1 MRRREFITVVGGA
14 AAMWPM
20 VARAQEIQQI
30 RRVGWLSSG
39 LAEND
44 PESQA
49 RVIAF
54 VRALK
59 EFGWIEGQNV
69 QIIYR
74 WGGGSADATRKY
86 ATELATL
93 SPDVNLA
100 IASQAVQA
108 LQQASSTV
116 PIVFTLVPD
125 PIGAGFV
132 DNLARPGGNITGFT
146 TFEYGFGAK
155 WLELLKEIA
164 PGVKRVAVLRDPV
177 NPAGSG
183 QWGAFQSAASSAG
196 VELTSIN
203 TRVATDEIERAIAT
217 FARQP
222 NGGLIMTVSTT
233 AAARRDALVALII
246 RQKLPAVYPYSYY
259 VESGGLAS
267 YGPDTIDQY
276 RRAASY
282 VDRVLKGEKPADLP
296 VQASMKFELV
306 INLKTA
312 KTLGITVPP
321 AILSRADEVIE

>member
-14 AAMWPM
+14 AATWPM

-49 RVIAF
+49 RVTAL

-59 EFGWIEGQNV
+59 DLGWIDGQNV

-100 IASQAVQA
+100 TASQAVQA
-108 LQQASSTV
+108 LQLASSTV
-116 PIVFTLVPD
+116 PIVFMLVPD

-146 TFEYGFGAK
+146 TFE
-155 WLELLKEIA
+155 
-164 PGVKRVAVLRDPV
+164 
-177 NPAGSG
+177 
-183 QWGAFQSAASSAG
+183 
-196 VELTSIN
+196 
-203 TRVATDEIERAIAT
+203 
-217 FARQP
+217 
-222 NGGLIMTVSTT
+222 
-233 AAARRDALVALII
+233 
-246 RQKLPAVYPYSYY
+246 
-259 VESGGLAS
+259 
-267 YGPDTIDQY
+267 
-276 RRAASY
+276 
-282 VDRVLKGEKPADLP
+282 
-296 VQASMKFELV
+296 
-306 INLKTA
+306 
-312 KTLGITVPP
+312 
-321 AILSRADEVIE
+321 

>member
-1 MRRREFITVVGGA
+1 MQRREFITLLGGA
-14 AAMWPM
+14 AAAWPYS
-20 VARAQEIQQI
+20 VRAQQPD
-30 RRVGWLSSG
+30 RMKRVGWLASG

-44 PESQA
+44 PESKA
-49 RVIAF
+49 RRTAF
-54 VRALK
+54 VQSLREL
-59 EFGWIEGQNV
+59 GWTEGQNI
-69 QIIYR
+69 QIDYR
-74 WGGGSADATRKY
+74 WGAGNADVTRKY
-86 ATELATL
+86 AAELVAL
-93 SPDVNLA
+93 APDVTLG
-100 IASQAVQA
+100 IASQAVSA
-108 LQQASSTV
+108 LQQASRTI
-116 PIVFTLVPD
+116 PIIFVLVPD

-132 DNLARPGGNITGFT
+132 DSLARPGGNATGFT
-146 TFEYGFGAK
+146 TFDYGFGGK

-164 PGVKRVAVLRDPV
+164 PGVKRVAVIRDPT

-183 QWGAFQSAASSAG
+183 QWGAIQSMASSVG
-196 VELTSIN
+196 VELSSIN
-203 TRVATDEIERAIAT
+203 SRATDEIERAIAT

-222 NGGLIMTVSTT
+222 NGGLIMTGSTT
-233 AAARRDALVALII
+233 AAARRDALIALIT
-246 RQKLPAVYPYSYY
+246 RQKLPAVYPYRYY
-259 VESGGLAS
+259 AESGGLAS

>member
-49 RVIAF
+49 RVTAF

-146 TFEYGFGAK
+146 TSSMG
-155 WLELLKEIA
+155 LERNGLSCSRRSR
-164 PGVKRVAVLRDPV
+164 P
-177 NPAGSG
+177 
-183 QWGAFQSAASSAG
+183 ASS
-196 VELTSIN
+196 EWLYS
-203 TRVATDEIERAIAT
+203 AI
-217 FARQP
+217 P
-222 NGGLIMTVSTT
+222 
-233 AAARRDALVALII
+233 
-246 RQKLPAVYPYSYY
+246 
-259 VESGGLAS
+259 
-267 YGPDTIDQY
+267 
-276 RRAASY
+276 
-282 VDRVLKGEKPADLP
+282 
-296 VQASMKFELV
+296 
-306 INLKTA
+306 
-312 KTLGITVPP
+312 
-321 AILSRADEVIE
+321 